1 MPTLA
6 RFVLPALLL
15 TSVTGCGEGTTPEP
29 PGPPSAIR
37 AVASPP
43 ASVPAGTLLDSL
55 VARVVDAKGKG
66 VPNVTVTWSPFG
78 GSMAQPRQVVTDAA
92 GNARTAW
99 TPGTRAGSYEVAATA
114 VTTAG
119 PVSAVFRTA
128 VMPGPARTV
137 RISPAGLGLRVGEA
151 RQLTAESWDEYGNV
165 VAGSSTVWS
174 SMDESTASVTAAG
187 SVVGRAPGFTEV
199 TARAGSASATA
210 SVTVLS
216 QPPASLAALRF
227 DGSDDY
233 VQVPDHVLLD
243 AGTGDFTWE
252 VWLKRSR
259 TDVREDVLSKKDVFA
274 DSEHDVVLLIEQDG
288 RANAFLREF
297 PWRVPTVIVSSTSRV
312 GTDWTH
318 LAMTR
323 SGGVVRLYVNGVLE
337 GTGMASFDVSSS
349 GPFRIGAN
357 RINNAG
363 PDASPVFAFSG
374 QVHEVRLWSVS
385 RSNRD
390 IAVGMLHC
398 TPRGTAGLV
407 GLYRFDQDTGTA
419 ARDVSGNGNDGVL
432 RNGPTW
438 VGGPRRCG
446 AG

>member
-1 MPTLA
+1 MPTPT
-6 RFVLPALLL
+6 RFLLPALLL
-15 TSVTGCGEGTTPEP
+15 ASVAGCGEGTTPEP

-37 AVASPP
+37 AVGSPP

-55 VARVVDAKGKG
+55 VARVVDAGDKG
-66 VPNVTVTWSPFG
+66 VPNVAVTWSTLA
-78 GSMAQPRQVVTDAA
+78 GSVAEPRQVVTDAA

-114 VTTAG
+114 MTTEG
-119 PVSAVFRTA
+119 PASAVFRTM
-128 VMPGPARTV
+128 VVPGPATTV
-137 RISPAGLGLRVGEA
+137 RISPARLGLRVDEA
-151 RQLTAESWDEYGNV
+151 RQLTAESSDAYGNLV
-165 VAGSSTVWS
+165 PGSPTVWS
-174 SMDESTASVTAAG
+174 SADERIVSVTAAG
-187 SVVGRAPGFTEV
+187 NVVGRARGTAEV
-199 TARAGSASATA
+199 TARVGSVSGTAG
-210 SVTVLS
+210 VTVSAL
-216 QPPASLAALRF
+216 PFSLPALRF
-227 DGSDDY
+227 DGLDDY
-233 VQVPDHVLLD
+233 VQVPDHDLLD

-259 TDVREDVLSKKDVFA
+259 TDIREDVLSKKDVFA

-297 PWRVPTVIVSSTSRV
+297 PWRGPTVIVSSTSRV

-337 GTGMASFDVSSS
+337 GTGTASFDVGSS
-349 GPFRIGAN
+349 GPLRIGAN

-363 PDASPVFAFSG
+363 ADASPVFPFAG

-385 RSNRD
+385 RSTGE
-390 IAVGMLHC
+390 IGAGMLHC
-398 TPRGTAGLV
+398 TPRGAAGLV
-407 GLYRFDQDTGTA
+407 GLYRFDQGTGTA
-419 ARDVSGNGNDGVL
+419 ARDLSGHGNDGVL

-446 AG
+446 ES